1 MSGTGR
7 QSREDH
13 KKARELEE
21 LRKAGT
27 IAPEV
32 DEDGNMVN
40 PHIPQYMSQAPW
52 YLDQKVGLKH
62 QKGWMEKI
70 TKTGSE
76 SRSVMGQGRRKKG
89 VSKTRDEFGE
99 LVKPTVKRRGKQVE
113 EPTIAPRDN
122 GYDDSYDGKHDRWNG
137 YDPSQY
143 KQVIDRHE
151 ALDNARRKKKATE
164 LDQKMSQKMAK
175 KAAKT
180 AKKEERRLKKEQK
193 LQEKAAEGTLGSD
206 KSDSDNDSDSD
217 SDSDG
222 SDGGDDMKL
231 RNEDNQMGSKFD
243 NHEGGSKGIRTT
255 VRNLRIREDTAK
267 YLYNLDPSS
276 AYYDPKSRS
285 MRADPRPHIDA
296 KDKLYAGDNMVR
308 SSGEVG
314 SFSQSKV
321 YAWQASERGQNLT
334 IEANP
339 TATQLMH
346 QKYQDKKE
354 SVNEVH
360 QNRLTNK
367 YGNAS
372 EAAPS
377 VELILG
383 QTENYVEYSRD
394 GRLVKGE
401 EKMAPKSKFPEDVHP
416 GNHTSVWGSYFC
428 RKSRMW
434 GFACCHNLSR
444 NAYCVP
450 VDKNAPQIMMPP
462 EPEPEEM
469 EEPEE
474 LAILP
479 PKTKKEEEAEAAE
492 RMEKAKADY
501 EKAQKEWKND
511 QSGSVKRGYNLMKST
526 EVTEEDMEVYRMKK
540 IRSDDPMAK
549 FLKD

>member
-1 MSGTGR
+1 
-7 QSREDH
+7 
-13 KKARELEE
+13 
-21 LRKAGT
+21 
-27 IAPEV
+27 
-32 DEDGNMVN
+32 
-40 PHIPQYMSQAPW
+40 
-52 YLDQKVGLKH
+52 
-62 QKGWMEKI
+62 
-70 TKTGSE
+70 
-76 SRSVMGQGRRKKG
+76 MG
-89 VSKTRDEFGE
+89 SKTRDEFGE

-193 LQEKAAEGTLGSD
+193 LQERAAEGTLGSD
-206 KSDSDNDSDSD
+206 NSD

-492 RMEKAKADY
+492 RMEKAMADY

-511 QSGSVKRGYNLMKST
+511 QSGSVKRGYNSMKST